1 MHQLSQGF
9 FNTESDWAH
18 ETILISSKGYP
29 DTTSREIVE
38 SLSKIVEN
46 IYYLGDDDIFGVD
59 ILLCYSIGFNT
70 LTTILNRIKWID
82 LTQIIDASQLEA
94 EYQCLSV
101 EDKKKYMDMVNRNYI
116 NNIEIFLPKDQQ
128 ENDFKA
134 KLISWKHRLRNMKEI
149 NKKIEL

>member
-1 MHQLSQGF
+1 ML
-9 FNTESDWAH
+9 
-18 ETILISSKGYP
+18 SSKGYP

-38 SLSKIVEN
+38 TLAKNVEN

-70 LTTILNRIKWID
+70 FTTILNRIKWLD
-82 LTQIIDASQLEA
+82 LTRIIDASRIEA

-101 EDKKKYMDMVNRNYI
+101 EDKKKYMEMFNRNYI
-116 NNIEIFLPKDQQ
+116 NSIEVFLPKDQQ

-134 KLISWKHRLRNMKEI
+134 KLISWKHRLRKMKET